1 MSLNLSGQTPY
12 ELTLDNNTGITSF
25 LATDF
30 NVNNKDIIKVKLL
43 LKDQFKGDLFVVG
56 DLNLSDIKGYN
67 PELHIANI
75 SNDFGVFNN
84 DLLEIFKLS
93 NIVNEELNLELIVDA
108 GPWRNPITFLN
119 EKTFN
124 NLSYKSSIS
133 NYRHPFFVHLTNSF
147 VLIMLLFGIMSLIMF
162 GISKIKVYLYYGMHA
177 LMISVY
183 YVNKVTYLSDA
194 LYNLIGMGGI
204 QVFNN
209 AVQPIMYYFL
219 ALFLYEFLDAR
230 YEDRQFARLLKYFAR
245 FALLSSVVIFISFFV
260 NKNLSENIYNIY
272 RVFIIIYSTFISGY
286 LIYKKAS
293 IQTLIIGYSNA
304 VLILFGILAMY
315 TSLKNII
322 IYGIAPLDFFTIG
335 MLIFIMGITS
345 ALGFLAYIGELD
357 RIKAKESII
366 KLEREAKQKLEGDL
380 QISKLRERNNQVEK
394 EIAELELLVLRN
406 QLNPHFLYNSMN
418 TLKLYILNNENIDA
432 AKFIDRFSGLFRK
445 VLNNSRQR
453 LITLHDEIEA
463 MRQYLD
469 LEQIRFRNS
478 FTYTIEIDETID
490 TTFTRIPPMI
500 FQPFLENSINHG
512 IGLNEDRKGHIELK
526 IEAVDEEYYRV
537 IIIDNGVGREYA
549 QNLRSNK
556 LNSHKSIG
564 TQIIEDRLTAIN
576 KLYNYHSLFEYID
589 LYDENNKPI
598 GTRVDMV
605 LPQEL

>member
-1 MSLNLSGQTPY
+1 
-12 ELTLDNNTGITSF
+12 
-25 LATDF
+25 
-30 NVNNKDIIKVKLL
+30 
-43 LKDQFKGDLFVVG
+43 
-56 DLNLSDIKGYN
+56 
-67 PELHIANI
+67 
-75 SNDFGVFNN
+75 
-84 DLLEIFKLS
+84 
-93 NIVNEELNLELIVDA
+93 
-108 GPWRNPITFLN
+108 
-119 EKTFN
+119 
-124 NLSYKSSIS
+124 
-133 NYRHPFFVHLTNSF
+133 
-147 VLIMLLFGIMSLIMF
+147 
-162 GISKIKVYLYYGMHA
+162 
-177 LMISVY
+177 
-183 YVNKVTYLSDA
+183 
-194 LYNLIGMGGI
+194 
-204 QVFNN
+204 
-209 AVQPIMYYFL
+209 
-219 ALFLYEFLDAR
+219 
-230 YEDRQFARLLKYFAR
+230 
-245 FALLSSVVIFISFFV
+245 
-260 NKNLSENIYNIY
+260 
-272 RVFIIIYSTFISGY
+272 
-286 LIYKKAS
+286 
-293 IQTLIIGYSNA
+293 
-304 VLILFGILAMY
+304 MY

-526 IEAVDEEYYRV
+526 IEAVDEAYYRV

>member
-1 MSLNLSGQTPY
+1 MSKSITQILSLLCVFYTSLNLSGQTPY

-204 QVFNN
+204 QIFNN

-219 ALFLYEFLDAR
+219 ALFLYEFLDTLQDLH
-230 YEDRQFARLLKYFAR
+230 YCLL
-245 FALLSSVVIFISFFV
+245 L
-260 NKNLSENIYNIY
+260 
-272 RVFIIIYSTFISGY
+272 
-286 LIYKKAS
+286 
-293 IQTLIIGYSNA
+293 
-304 VLILFGILAMY
+304 
-315 TSLKNII
+315 
-322 IYGIAPLDFFTIG
+322 
-335 MLIFIMGITS
+335 
-345 ALGFLAYIGELD
+345 
-357 RIKAKESII
+357 
-366 KLEREAKQKLEGDL
+366 
-380 QISKLRERNNQVEK
+380 
-394 EIAELELLVLRN
+394 
-406 QLNPHFLYNSMN
+406 
-418 TLKLYILNNENIDA
+418 
-432 AKFIDRFSGLFRK
+432 
-445 VLNNSRQR
+445 
-453 LITLHDEIEA
+453 
-463 MRQYLD
+463 
-469 LEQIRFRNS
+469 
-478 FTYTIEIDETID
+478 
-490 TTFTRIPPMI
+490 
-500 FQPFLENSINHG
+500 
-512 IGLNEDRKGHIELK
+512 
-526 IEAVDEEYYRV
+526 
-537 IIIDNGVGREYA
+537 
-549 QNLRSNK
+549 
-556 LNSHKSIG
+556 
-564 TQIIEDRLTAIN
+564 
-576 KLYNYHSLFEYID
+576 
-589 LYDENNKPI
+589 
-598 GTRVDMV
+598 
-605 LPQEL
+605 